1 MPSFFPST
9 ANLPEIRF
17 RKPSEKHNPQ
27 TNKGET
33 PCKPITPPPTSS
45 TSRPTHPLAAC
56 SSGKKR
62 FSGKIRPSH
71 PKKKCSRDNSLLR
84 KMLNIPSDGGVTFT
98 PGHFLDSGEDG
109 ILVSPEP
116 IV

>member
-1 MPSFFPST
+1 MQTDYPT
-9 ANLPEIRF
+9 ANLIDLAPDTPSCSVQF
-17 RKPSEKHNPQ
+17 RQKTLQRQNP
-27 TNKGET
+27 
-33 PCKPITPPPTSS
+33 
-45 TSRPTHPLAAC
+45 PL
-56 SSGKKR
+56 
-62 FSGKIRPSH
+62 P